1 MKRRPSEQI
10 IKSLEVLLVF
20 FDIIRVMHSIVQ
32 VKIGPSHFLIEF
44 IHRRC
49 EKLQL
54 GIVVFEFS
62 LPVDRE
68 MANFSR
74 TIELSKS

>member
-10 IKSLEVLLVF
+10 IESLEMFLVL
-20 FDIIRVMHSIVQ
+20 FDVIRVMHSIVQ

-49 EKLQL
+49 KILQL
-54 GIVVFEFS
+54 GIVVFEFA

-68 MANFSR
+68 MTNFSR
-74 TIELSKS
+74 PVELSKG